1 MKIGGNGSEI
11 RLGAEYM
18 KGGEKKRETRW
29 EERERMHWRRKW
41 QKNSV
46 SSPLRSQSHLLKT
59 ISPVLCR
66 NPKSHEPRSPSH
78 FSLCFYA
85 FLDLGPLRT
94 LQFFLIHFKNSYFLF
109 KLPRHK

>member
-41 QKNSV
+41 QKN
-46 SSPLRSQSHLLKT
+46 
-59 ISPVLCR
+59 
-66 NPKSHEPRSPSH
+66 
-78 FSLCFYA
+78 
-85 FLDLGPLRT
+85 
-94 LQFFLIHFKNSYFLF
+94 
-109 KLPRHK
+109 